1 MIYACISQ
9 YQIGIGTVPKNSEIL
24 KYVPN
29 QIDTEK
35 CVSMQLKNWSIY

>member
-9 YQIGIGTVPKNSEIL
+9 YLHGIGTVSKMSDIL

-29 QIDTEK
+29 QIETEK